1 MYCLEC
7 VTLVVIAAVAQG
19 VPNPKHKGVF
29 QPPVEVGS
37 YEGYYQ
43 DRPRYAFNYGVADH
57 STGDVKSQHETRD
70 GDVVQGQYSLVEPDG
85 SVRTVDYT
93 ADPVH
98 GFNAVVSKSG
108 PSLHA
113 APPPHHGHHQ
123 PALQIIPQAIPKG
136 HHGVQQG
143 IPQGIP
149 QGITQGIPQGIPQG
163 IHQGIT
169 QAIPHGYPQGHPQG
183 YPQGYPHGL
192 PQGVVARGPVVRYL
206 EKAVPV
212 PVEVY
217 PKRIF
222 GPVGPIFAKVGPQ
235 FPDYEGF
242 GIDDY
247 EVPYPFQFD

>member
-7 VTLVVIAAVAQG
+7 VTLVVIAVVAQA

-29 QPPVEVGS
+29 QPPVDGS

-113 APPPHHGHHQ
+113 APPHHGHHQ
-123 PALQIIPQAIPKG
+123 PAVQIIPQAIPQG
-136 HHGVQQG
+136 HHVVQQQ
-143 IPQGIP
+143 IPQGLH
-149 QGITQGIPQGIPQG
+149 QGIPQGIPQG
-163 IHQGIT
+163 IHQGI
-169 QAIPHGYPQGHPQG
+169 PQGIHQGIPQG
-183 YPQGYPHGL
+183 IPQYSQGYPHGL

-206 EKAVPV
+206 EKVVPV

-222 GPVGPIFAKVGPQ
+222 GPGGPIFAKVGPQ

-242 GIDDY
+242 GMDDY
-247 EVPYPFQFD
+247 EIPYPFQFD